1 MTENKNV
8 ETIQKAVEQLKED
21 GLAYKGILCSATEVK
36 CSRQFYTVIDLFG
49 GQLNLL
55 RKVIYA

>member
-49 GQLNLL
+49 GH
-55 RKVIYA
+55 RKIPRK